1 MSPEMLE
8 ELSRIGRKI
17 IWRIHV
23 FELAKDVQRVLEEI
37 RGLDLFRKARI
48 FRE

>member
-37 RGLDLFRKARI
+37 RGLDLF
-48 FRE
+48 